1 MAGRIIAILVAFY
14 EPELGCNV
22 TMWFVCLKE
31 LCKFLSNSVVGHA
44 SLCFSQASW
53 LVVGGGTFAVRILM
67 LHCRKVIFMPGD
79 LTPKTGSDIGT
90 TLTG

>member
-1 MAGRIIAILVAFY
+1 MTGRIIAILVAFY

-44 SLCFSQASW
+44 SHGFGQASW
-53 LVVGGGTFAVRILM
+53 PVVGHTFAIRILM

-79 LTPKTGSDIGT
+79 LTPKTGSDVGT